1 MMKMMGRKGMEKLE
15 KKMSRYRLKPEE
27 EKENLANVRRRVNI
41 MPVIWK
47 LVNTGGCLWMIR
59 FSI

>member
-1 MMKMMGRKGMEKLE
+1 MKMMGRKGMEKLE
-15 KKMSRYRLKPEE
+15 KKMSRYRLKPEV
-27 EKENLANVRRRVNI
+27 EKENLTNVRRRVNI

-47 LVNTGGCLWMIR
+47 LVNTWGVFMDDR

>member
-1 MMKMMGRKGMEKLE
+1 MKMMGRKGMEKLV
-15 KKMSRYRLKPEE
+15 KKMSRYRLKLEE
-27 EKENLANVRRRVNI
+27 EKENLVNVRRRVNI

-47 LVNTGGCLWMIR
+47 LVNTWGVFMDER

>member
-1 MMKMMGRKGMEKLE
+1 MKMMGRKGMEKLE
-15 KKMSRYRLKPEE
+15 KKMSRYRLKLEE
-27 EKENLANVRRRVNI
+27 EKENLVNVRRRVNI

-47 LVNTGGCLWMIR
+47 LVNTWGVFMDER